1 MQGGVIELARQAAAA
16 ARAERGVRGPA
27 RLPVRRYRG
36 VMRRDDLYVAEIMD
50 AAGLR
55 PVWLGSY
62 ATPEEAAYAY
72 DAAARIMHGNKAKPN
87 FLEPPAPAAHPGVLL
102 LVGHARVR
110 APLYGQQPA
119 PPQAPAALVGAGAQR
134 QAFSVQLAPPAPH
147 FGAPP
152 VPYHGGAAPAFSQ
165 FMYRPAAGP
174 AFAAAAGGSNGAGFY
189 GMAPLIGPEPE
200 VPMPT
205 YAARSARSSSDKK
218 NKAAVD
224 ASAAAEPKL
233 VIIIESD
240 SDGEAVPP
248 WSRIT
253 SPATAARPPRL
264 QRVRRCLHSGSR
276 I

>member
-1 MQGGVIELARQAAAA
+1 M
-16 ARAERGVRGPA
+16 
-27 RLPVRRYRG
+27 
-36 VMRRDDLYVAEIMD
+36 
-50 AAGLR
+50 
-55 PVWLGSY
+55 
-62 ATPEEAAYAY
+62 
-72 DAAARIMHGNKAKPN
+72 
-87 FLEPPAPAAHPGVLL
+87 
-102 LVGHARVR
+102 R
-110 APLYGQQPA
+110 APLSGQQPA